1 MWSNYKIKTTFLLL
15 IILGLVMMTGW
26 VLLNESPKVYLFL
39 LVPALIFT
47 VFQLFQTIDKS
58 NRAVAHFLTNIK
70 YDDFASTYAE
80 KSQLAPSVKELHHSF
95 NIIGEKF
102 RSIRT
107 AKEEQFQYLQAI
119 VEHVDTGLICFD
131 EKGQTILYNKRLQE
145 LLRKSYFPDFK
156 SIEGFD
162 TQLHAILEE
171 ILPGEQRVVKLNISN
186 EIIQLAIRK
195 TSLNSQS
202 GSMNLYAIQ
211 NINAELEV
219 QEVQSYQKL
228 ISILTHEI
236 MNSIAP
242 VISLSESMHST
253 MTSSDELSEEDEQDI
268 QQSLEAIQR
277 RGQGLME
284 FTKNYRQLMKVPL
297 PTLEAVDVIALIKD
311 VVELM
316 RVDLQGVALNLHHK
330 KHQLIAQIDAVLM
343 EQVLINLIKN
353 ASQALA
359 AQANGKIDI
368 HISQLAN
375 QALML
380 QIVDNG
386 PGISDEAID
395 QIFVP
400 FYTTKADGSGIGL
413 SLSRQIIQSHKGSLS
428 VQSKEGEGTAFTI
441 RL

>member
-380 QIVDNG
+380 QFLYLFIPPKLMEV
-386 PGISDEAID
+386 
-395 QIFVP
+395 
-400 FYTTKADGSGIGL
+400 GL
-413 SLSRQIIQSHKGSLS
+413 
-428 VQSKEGEGTAFTI
+428 V
-441 RL
+441 